1 MKIVFMGTPQIAVP
15 SLEHLFDAVGVEV
28 LAVVTQPDRPAGRG
42 HKLVAPPVKVFAQ
55 EKNIQVFQTES
66 IRKDAGLLQV
76 LRDFAPDYFITV
88 AFGQIL
94 SQDVLD
100 IPKYGTINLHA
111 SLLPE
116 YRGANPLQRAIVDGK
131 KITGVTTMLTV
142 LALDAGDMLLTKEIE
157 ITDEMNMIDLSVK
170 VSESGG
176 ELLEKTIFGYAD
188 GSVPPR
194 VQDESKVTFAH
205 KFKKEDGLLTFDI
218 EARELHNKIRGLL
231 PSPSV
236 SVPYGAE
243 RVKLLK
249 SQVVDES
256 SVGQVGQI
264 LKISKDGIEIQT
276 KGGIIL
282 IEKLQPPSKKAMSA
296 FDWANGAKI
305 VPNQIFG

>member
-15 SLEHLFDAVGVEV
+15 SLEHLIGAEDIDV
-28 LAVVTQPDRPAGRG
+28 LAIVTQPDRPAGRG
-42 HKLVAPPVKVFAQ
+42 HKLVAPPVKVCALD
-55 EKNIQVFQTES
+55 KNITVFQTES
-66 IRKDAGLLQV
+66 IRKDADLLQT

-94 SQDVLD
+94 SQEVLD

-131 KITGVTTMLTV
+131 KVSGVTTMLTV
-142 LALDAGDMLLTKEIE
+142 LGLDAGDMLLTHEIE
-157 ITDEMNMIDLSVK
+157 ITDEMNMLDLALQ
-170 VSESGG
+170 VSACGG

-188 GSVPPR
+188 GSIERRP
-194 VQDESKVTFAH
+194 QDESKVTFAH
-205 KFKKEDGLLTFDI
+205 KFKKEDGFLSFDI
-218 EARELHNKIRGLL
+218 EARELHNKIRGLM

-236 SVPYGAE
+236 SVGFGDD
-243 RVKLLK
+243 RIKLLK
-249 SQVVDES
+249 SKVLDEN
-256 SVGQVGQI
+256 SVGKVGQI

-276 KGGIIL
+276 KRGIIL

-305 VPNQIFG
+305 VPNQIFE

>member
-1 MKIVFMGTPQIAVP
+1 MKIIFMGTPEIAVP
-15 SLEHLFDAVGVEV
+15 SLEHLINASDIDV

-42 HKLVAPPVKVFAQ
+42 HKLVAPPVKVLAQ
-55 EKNIQVFQTES
+55 EKNVEVYQTES
-66 IRKDAGLLQV
+66 IRKDAELLNV
-76 LRDFAPDYFITV
+76 LRGFDADYFITV

-94 SQDVLD
+94 SQEVLN

-131 KITGVTTMLTV
+131 KVTGVTTMLTA

-157 ITDEMNMIDLSVK
+157 ITDSMTTPELGQLVAQ
-170 VSESGG
+170 SGG
-176 ELLEKTIFGYAD
+176 DLLEKTIFGYAD
-188 GSVPPR
+188 GSITPR
-194 VQDESKVTFAH
+194 VQDESRVTFAH
-205 KFKKEDGLLTFDI
+205 KFKKEDGLLSFDV

-236 SVPYGAE
+236 SVAFGAE
-243 RVKLLK
+243 RIKLVQ
-249 SQVVDES
+249 SQVIDEIAEGKS
-256 SVGQVGQI
+256 GEI

-276 KGGIIL
+276 KRGIIL
-282 IEKLQPPSKKAMSA
+282 IEKLQPPSKKAMNA

-305 VPNQIFG
+305 VPNQIFQ